1 LPRGHNAC
9 SSTEMI
15 IRPAFYGFNNI
26 KINPIKFSL
35 SSRHCAPHRQQQ
47 ICTVQCVL
55 FSLSLSPANTIII
68 CRAAPLAAS
77 ALLFHIGFPPATLLL
92 ASPVIICSCKNALY
106 PLSVHTHI
114 QAYRTTAPD
123 HALEID
129 IPLCRET
136 FSPWVIAVPREHHAW
151 RASFHIISIHLIEL
165 CYASIRIFFQ
175 LSVKC
180 TLQRLDYR

>member
-1 LPRGHNAC
+1 
-9 SSTEMI
+9 MI

-47 ICTVQCVL
+47 ICTMQCVL

-106 PLSVHTHI
+106 PLSVHTHTHTGI
-114 QAYRTTAPD
+114 EPQ
-123 HALEID
+123 
-129 IPLCRET
+129 
-136 FSPWVIAVPREHHAW
+136 
-151 RASFHIISIHLIEL
+151 HLITHWKLISHCVERPFHCGLLL
-165 CYASIRIFFQ
+165 CHESI
-175 LSVKC
+175 
-180 TLQRLDYR
+180 TLGVLHFI